1 MTSLRVFLLAI
12 SIYIAAQS
20 GVVQA
25 QTTSHQQN
33 PPAALTVNAPVKNL
47 LEGYHSWT
55 HRHLGS
61 ASPNQIK
68 TIMPFIDVYSPSGVS
83 IYHGEGSAKNA
94 AFIHALPG
102 NIPNGKVA
110 ETNAARPTLQ
120 EAVDM
125 FPELATYKIKPDP
138 GNIYTIFAV
147 TFPDCDPC
155 KAQNDA
161 MDQLRARAQN
171 TGLRVIEVRI
181 LK

>member
-1 MTSLRVFLLAI
+1 MTSLRVLLLVI
-12 SIYIAAQS
+12 SMHIAAQS
-20 GVVQA
+20 GLVQA

-33 PPAALTVNAPVKNL
+33 PPAVLTVKAPIRNL

-55 HRHLGS
+55 HRQLGS
-61 ASPNQIK
+61 AAPNEIK

-94 AFIHALPG
+94 AFIQALPG
-102 NIPNGKVA
+102 NIPHGKVVA
-110 ETNAARPTLQ
+110 NAARPTLQ
-120 EAVDM
+120 EAINM

-138 GNIYTIFAV
+138 ENIYTIFAV

-155 KAQNDA
+155 KPQNDA
-161 MDQLRARAQN
+161 MDQLKARAQN
-171 TGLRVIEVRI
+171 AGLRVIEVKI